1 MTITV
6 NQVSDGNLKARVV
19 AFADIIL
26 LPVFIGASTEI
37 WTNLRFF
44 GAIILTY
51 ESREPMAAE
60 LFLFYIFDNTNEVA
74 ASFLNLMNSC

>member
-6 NQVSDGNLKARVV
+6 NQVSDGHLKARVV
-19 AFADIIL
+19 DSEDISL
-26 LPVFIGASTEI
+26 LPVFYWRINGH
-37 WTNLRFF
+37 LHLF

-74 ASFLNLMNSC
+74 DSCLNSMNSC